1 MFNEIHYRTTTAR
14 NFNFNFYNVICIFE
28 LLHFVL
34 EKFGGRFWWGILLQN
49 SVNCASSGY
58 QELLS
63 RFQIDFF
70 AFEHGIPSQWLFQI
84 SNRRFSSQKSFQLG
98 SFMYFYGIRYGLKLL
113 HFKSHIRI
121 VIFQQFTL
129 FCG

>member
-1 MFNEIHYRTTTAR
+1 MRFITEQQQQEIL
-14 NFNFNFYNVICIFE
+14 ILIFIMWYAF
-28 LLHFVL
+28 LSCYISFSKSLVVG
-34 EKFGGRFWWGILLQN
+34 FGGGFYCRILWIALPVDIR
-49 SVNCASSGY
+49 SFY
-58 QELLS
+58 LD
-63 RFQIDFF
+63 FQIDFF

-84 SNRRFSSQKSFQLG
+84 SNRQFSSQKSFQLG